1 MRLPRTFVT
10 LVFGLA
16 VLAGR
21 PALAAEEISHCTGT
35 LAPLS
40 PLRAISDLLES
51 AKTLKPGVST
61 VTECR
66 RHATRNGRRTIA
78 VPPSNQVM
86 GTCALHA
93 LRMVAMHWNAQ
104 DPSNAAFEV
113 GDAGAST
120 AESALGVAMA
130 NGWGN
135 ENGIAMAQ
143 LAPLARH
150 YGYDAVALRESSI
163 DDLKTAIESGTPPI
177 IHFYIDGETG
187 GPGTELVEAPVNGKS
202 EVVPNWHAAVI
213 EGFCR
218 DRWGNEYVIARHA
231 WRNDPYLW
239 KRADFE
245 KSWALADR
253 EMVIVRPLNKT

>member
-1 MRLPRTFVT
+1 MRLPLALVVPFV
-10 LVFGLA
+10 LL
-16 VLAGR
+16 LAGR
-21 PALAAEEISHCTGT
+21 PALAAEEISHCQG
-35 LAPLS
+35 APGPAS
-40 PLRAISDLLES
+40 PLRAIAELVDV
-51 AKTLKPGVST
+51 ATTFKPGIAS

-66 RHATRNGRRTIA
+66 HHAARNGRRTIA

-104 DPSNAAFEV
+104 DPTNAAFEV

-130 NGWGN
+130 KGWGN
-135 ENGIAMAQ
+135 ENGIAMAK

-150 YGYDAVALRESSI
+150 YGYGAVATRGSSI
-163 DDLKTAIESGTPPI
+163 ATLRALVESGTPPI
-177 IHFYIDGETG
+177 VHFYVDTETG
-187 GPGTELVEAPVNGKS
+187 GPATEPVMVKVGETT
-202 EVVPNWHAAVI
+202 EVSANWHAAVI

-231 WRNDPYLW
+231 WRDEPYLW

-245 KSWALADR
+245 KSWAMADR
-253 EMVIVRPLNKT
+253 EVVIVRPLNKS